1 MMDTQLLCFNR
12 TNVFLKPLQNSRFR
26 FFGALRNSQFSPS
39 VLSCNR
45 IRCSM
50 KSYRLS
56 ELTNAEVQN
65 LKARPRIDFLSIF
78 STVHPIVADVRN
90 RGDASV
96 KELVYTERFD
106 KVKLD
111 KIVEN
116 VSELP
121 DPELQPAVKEA
132 FDVAYDNIYAFH
144 LAQKSAEQNVE
155 NMKGVKCKRVA
166 RSVGSVGLYVPGGTA
181 VLPSTA
187 LMLSVPAQ
195 IAGCKTTVLATPPSQ
210 DGSICK
216 EVLYCAKKA
225 GVTHILKA
233 GGAQAISAMAWGT
246 ESCPK
251 VEKIFGP
258 GNQYVTA
265 AKMILQNSEA
275 MISIDMPAG
284 PSEVLV
290 IADKYASPVHI
301 AADLLS
307 QAEHGPDSQVVLVIA
322 GDGVD
327 LKAIEE
333 EISKQCNSLPRG
345 EFASKALSHSYTV
358 FACDMMEAISFSN
371 LYAPEHLIVNVKD
384 AEKWECFIENAGSVF
399 LGPWTPESVGD
410 YASGTNHVLPT
421 YGYARM
427 YSGVSLDSFLKY
439 MTVQSLTEEG
449 LEKLGPYVATMAEVE
464 GLEAHKRAVTL
475 RLEDIKARQVVNIR

>member
-1 MMDTQLLCFNR
+1 MSLDLSGLSVSSVPRLSFAGHRLREFRLKGYFCKR
-12 TNVFLKPLQNSRFR
+12 TT
-26 FFGALRNSQFSPS
+26 
-39 VLSCNR
+39 

-56 ELTNAEVQN
+56 DLAYSEVEK
-65 LKARPRIDFLSIF
+65 LKARPRIDFSSIF
-78 STVHPIVADVRN
+78 STVNPIIEAVRS
-90 RGDASV
+90 RGDAAV
-96 KELVYTERFD
+96 KEFTEKFD
-106 KVKLD
+106 RVQLNN
-111 KIVEN
+111 IVEDA
-116 VSELP
+116 SELP
-121 DPELQPAVKEA
+121 VPQLDKAVKEA

-144 LAQKSAEQNVE
+144 LAQKSTEKSIE
-155 NMKGVKCKRVA
+155 NMKGVRCKRVP
-166 RSVGSVGLYVPGGTA
+166 RCIGSVGLYVPGGTA

-187 LMLSVPAQ
+187 LMLAIPAQ
-195 IAGCKTTVLATPPSQ
+195 IAGCKTVVLATPPAQ

-233 GGAQAISAMAWGT
+233 GGAQAIAAMAWGT
-246 ESCPK
+246 DSCPK

-275 MISIDMPAG
+275 MVSIDMPAG

-290 IADKYASPVHI
+290 IADEHACPAHI

-307 QAEHGPDSQVVLVIA
+307 QAEHGPDSQVVLVVV
-322 GDGVD
+322 GDNID
-327 LKAIEE
+327 LTAIEE
-333 EISKQCNSLPRG
+333 EITKQCKSLPRG
-345 EFASKALSHSYTV
+345 EFASKALSHSFTV
-358 FACDMMEAISFSN
+358 FAQDMVEAISFSN

-384 AEKWECFIENAGSVF
+384 AEKWEGFVENAGSVF

-427 YSGVSLDSFLKY
+427 YGGVSLDSFLKY

-449 LEKLGPYVATMAEVE
+449 LRSLGPHVATMAEVE

-475 RLEDIKARQVVNIR
+475 RLKDIEAKQIS